1 MNPTNCITIMGE
13 THMHVLEVIFQA
25 HDTHFGMFVGDII
38 NHVATKFEFTNVHQL
53 ALKTVLGVQIKRD
66 EFLEFKNRPVVH
78 LFTLKGKSDEK
89 SDLQTVCVFR
99 YRDGGPCMK
108 IPLQT
113 DMIDSSQLLIEACVY
128 FDLEI
133 EKFELE
139 MMNNDNPFDFYLQR
153 IKK

>member
-1 MNPTNCITIMGE
+1 MGE
-13 THMHVLEVIFQA
+13 THMHVLAVIFQA
-25 HDTHFGMFVGDII
+25 RDTHFGMSVDDII
-38 NHVATKFEFTNVHQL
+38 NHVAAKLEFTNLHQL
-53 ALKTVLGVQIKRD
+53 ALKTMLGVQIKRD
-66 EFLEFKNRPVVH
+66 AFLEFKNRPVVH
-78 LFTLKGKSDEK
+78 LFTLKGKSDEN

-99 YRDGGPCMK
+99 YRDGGPCMEIQLK
-108 IPLQT
+108 T
-113 DMIDSSQLLIEACVY
+113 DMIDSSQLLINACVY

>member
-1 MNPTNCITIMGE
+1 MGE
-13 THMHVLEVIFQA
+13 THLHVLEIISQL
-25 HDTHFGMFVGDII
+25 HDTHFGMSVNDII
-38 NHVATKFEFTNVHQL
+38 EHVAAKCGFTNLHQL

-66 EFLEFKNRPVVH
+66 AFLEFKNKPVVH

-99 YRDGGPCMK
+99 YRDGGPCMM

-113 DMIDSSQLLIEACVY
+113 DMIDGFQLLINACVY

-139 MMNNDNPFDFYLQR
+139 TMNNDNPFDFYLQR